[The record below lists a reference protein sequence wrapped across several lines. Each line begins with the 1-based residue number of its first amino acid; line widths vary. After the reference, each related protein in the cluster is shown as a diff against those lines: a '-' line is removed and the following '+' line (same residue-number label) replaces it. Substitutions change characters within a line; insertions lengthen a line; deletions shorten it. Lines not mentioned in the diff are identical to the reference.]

1 PVGPAQAGRSRR
13 AASIGVP
20 GRKNEEVNFAENS
33 KMRLVATNALSRTA
47 MLIRLVLAGTTL
59 LLGACA
65 VGPDYTRPST
75 DVGLSYKEQLESGKL
90 GEQMVGASTVAVKGW
105 VPAQP
110 GDAALRGDWWQ
121 MFGDSVLSGLM
132 S

>member
-1 PVGPAQAGRSRR
+1 PGADDCRRADFEPDADALHNAGGVSVSGSLSPVGPAQAGRSRR

-90 GEQMVGASTVAVKGW
+90 GEQMVGAS
-105 VPAQP
+105 
-110 GDAALRGDWWQ
+110 
-121 MFGDSVLSGLM
+121 
-132 S
+132 